1 MTTTVIRHGRLPTS
15 PSTALVN
22 AQTHAHGALAR
33 GQLDDRA
40 AIQLIQCLVRAHGSQ
55 A

>member
-1 MTTTVIRHGRLPTS
+1 MTTTVIRHGRLLDVTEHR
-15 PSTALVN
+15 LVN